1 MQCCKYICVIHG
13 WGFDATIESILM
25 PVSIYMLAI
34 LLKHS
39 AQYNKAKN
47 TQQFPR
53 CYWNDW
59 EQL

>member
-53 CYWNDW
+53 CY
-59 EQL
+59 